1 MIKKP
6 TIFGL
11 DVTGKEE
18 NTDTGSNKN
27 KINSENKTTT
37 QKIIKNNAPV
47 NIGNTNIKHSDLD
60 FSSDDI
66 LKYTKEIAELNFNVN
81 KNIIKVRKCPECNKN
96 RDSTI
101 AEANNKISEF
111 QEKDR
116 RSCTDGTPFVTNHS
130 FLIQKEADKIES
142 ANLFLGV
149 PLCENKEHIRLI
161 GEVSK

>member
-60 FSSDDI
+60 FSSDE
-66 LKYTKEIAELNFNVN
+66 Y
-81 KNIIKVRKCPECNKN
+81 
-96 RDSTI
+96 S
-101 AEANNKISEF
+101 KI
-111 QEKDR
+111 
-116 RSCTDGTPFVTNHS
+116 H
-130 FLIQKEADKIES
+130 
-142 ANLFLGV
+142 
-149 PLCENKEHIRLI
+149 
-161 GEVSK
+161 